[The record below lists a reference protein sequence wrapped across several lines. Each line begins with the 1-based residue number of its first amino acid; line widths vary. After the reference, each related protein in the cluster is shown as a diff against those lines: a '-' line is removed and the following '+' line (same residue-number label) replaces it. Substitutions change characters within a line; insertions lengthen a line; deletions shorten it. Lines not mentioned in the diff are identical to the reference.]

1 VIAHDVEPIEIVVWL
16 PTLCRKMEVPYCIVK
31 GKARLGQLVHKK
43 TATALALVNVNPADK
58 NEFIQLV
65 SSVKESFNDKADE
78 IKKQWGG
85 GKFGP
90 KSTAAR
96 AKKARALAREE
107 AQRAKA
113 AQQ

>member
-1 VIAHDVEPIEIVVWL
+1 
-16 PTLCRKMEVPYCIVK
+16 MEVPYCIVK

-43 TATALALVNVNPADK
+43 TATAVALTDVNPADK
-58 NEFIQLV
+58 SEFIQLIA
-65 SSVKESFNDKADE
+65 SIKESFNDKFDE
-78 IKKQWGG
+78 IRRQWGG

-90 KSTAAR
+90 KSSAAR
-96 AKKARALAREE
+96 AKKARAIAREE